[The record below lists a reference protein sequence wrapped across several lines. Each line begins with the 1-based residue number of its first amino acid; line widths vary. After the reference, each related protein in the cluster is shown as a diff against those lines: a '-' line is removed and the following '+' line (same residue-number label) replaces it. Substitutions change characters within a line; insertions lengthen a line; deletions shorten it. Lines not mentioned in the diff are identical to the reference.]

1 MATAIFMPKNGMAME
16 EGVLVRWLVKEGDK
30 VEMDQPIMEI
40 ETDKITMEDVA
51 PASGTIL
58 ALYAKD
64 GDTIPVLETMGWIGE
79 PGEKVEAPNVAP
91 AAGPTTPETAAESA
105 GAPSEV
111 LMSFPPEEAPK
122 AAPNADGVILATPYA
137 KKLAADKGI
146 DLANVTPTGKHGE
159 IVGADVENA
168 PTGPK
173 ATPVAKNIA
182 AANGIDLN
190 TVEGSGFNGKITK
203 ADVLGGMHQ
212 AEPAPVVV
220 DEEGVEARVKMS
232 GMRKTIAQRMTQ
244 SYFENPVVTQNV
256 SADVTALLALRA
268 KINEGKEKADR
279 ISINDFVMKACAI
292 AVSEHPLVRTI
303 IDGDELVTMKATN
316 VGMAV
321 GSEGGLIV
329 PVIKNADMLSLS
341 KLSAQAKDLANRARN
356 GGLKMDEY
364 TGSTFTVSNMGM
376 YEVDSFSPII
386 NQPNCAIMGV
396 CRVRDELAL
405 VDGEVVV
412 KKMMGLSL
420 TFDHRILDGVTA
432 AQFELR
438 IKKLLENPMEIL
450 L

>member
-1 MATAIFMPKNGMAME
+1 MATGIFMPKNGMAME

-79 PGEKVEAPNVAP
+79 PGEKVEAPNAAP
-91 AAGPTTPETAAESA
+91 AAGPTTPETAAETA

-212 AEPAPVVV
+212 AAPAPVAV
-220 DEEGVEARVKMS
+220 DVEGVEARVKMS

>member
-16 EGVLVRWLVKEGDK
+16 EGKLIRWLVKEGDK

-51 PASGTIL
+51 PATGTIL

-79 PGEKVEAPNVAP
+79 PGEKVEAPSAAP
-91 AAGPTTPETAAESA
+91 AGPTTPDTAAESA

-111 LMSFPPEEAPK
+111 LMSFPPEDAPK
-122 AAPNADGVILATPYA
+122 AAANADGVILATPYA

-146 DLANVTPTGKHGE
+146 DLANVTPSGKHGE
-159 IVGADVENA
+159 IVAADVEKA
-168 PTGPK
+168 PK

-190 TVEGSGFNGKITK
+190 TVEGTGFNGKITK
-203 ADVLGGMHQ
+203 ADVMGGMHQ
-212 AEPAPVVV
+212 AAPAPVAIA
-220 DEEGVEARVKMS
+220 EEGVEARVKMS

-268 KINEGKEKADR
+268 KINEGKEKAER

-292 AVSEHPLVRTI
+292 AVSEHPLVRTV

-364 TGSTFTVSNMGM
+364 SGSTFTVSNMGM

>member
-79 PGEKVEAPNVAP
+79 PGEKVEAPNAAP
-91 AAGPTTPETAAESA
+91 AAGPTTPETAAETA

-203 ADVLGGMHQ
+203 ADVLDGMHQ
-212 AEPAPVVV
+212 AAPAPVAV

-292 AVSEHPLVRTI
+292 AVSE
-303 IDGDELVTMKATN
+303 LVTMKATN

-321 GSEGGLIV
+321 GSDGGLIV

>member
-16 EGVLVRWLVKEGDK
+16 EGKLIRWLVKEGDK

-51 PASGTIL
+51 PATGTIL

-79 PGEKVEAPNVAP
+79 PGEKVEAPSAAP
-91 AAGPTTPETAAESA
+91 AGPTTPDTAAESA

-111 LMSFPPEEAPK
+111 LMSFPPEDAPK
-122 AAPNADGVILATPYA
+122 AAANADGVILATPYA

-146 DLANVTPTGKHGE
+146 DLANVTPSGKHGE
-159 IVGADVENA
+159 IVAADVEKA
-168 PTGPK
+168 PK

-190 TVEGSGFNGKITK
+190 TVEGTGFNGKITK

-212 AEPAPVVV
+212 AAPAPVAIA
-220 DEEGVEARVKMS
+220 EEGVEARVKMS

-268 KINEGKEKADR
+268 KINEGKEKAER

-292 AVSEHPLVRTI
+292 AVSEHPLVRTV

-364 TGSTFTVSNMGM
+364 SGSTFTVSNMGM

>member
-79 PGEKVEAPNVAP
+79 PGEKVEAPSAAAP
-91 AAGPTTPETAAESA
+91 AGPTAPENADTA

-137 KKLAADKGI
+137 KKLAADKGV

-168 PTGPK
+168 PK

-190 TVEGSGFNGKITK
+190 TVTGTGFNGKVTK

-212 AEPAPVVV
+212 AEPAPVAV
-220 DEEGVEARVKMS
+220 DEAGVEARVKMS

-268 KINEGKEKADR
+268 KINDGKEKADR

-303 IDGDELVTMKATN
+303 IDGDELVTMKDTN

-329 PVIKNADMLSLS
+329 PVIKHADMLSLS

-364 TGSTFTVSNMGM
+364 SGSTFTVSNMGM

-438 IKKLLENPMEIL
+438 IKQLLENPMDIL

>member
-1 MATAIFMPKNGMAME
+1 
-16 EGVLVRWLVKEGDK
+16 
-30 VEMDQPIMEI
+30 
-40 ETDKITMEDVA
+40 
-51 PASGTIL
+51 
-58 ALYAKD
+58 
-64 GDTIPVLETMGWIGE
+64 
-79 PGEKVEAPNVAP
+79 
-91 AAGPTTPETAAESA
+91 
-105 GAPSEV
+105 
-111 LMSFPPEEAPK
+111 
-122 AAPNADGVILATPYA
+122 
-137 KKLAADKGI
+137 
-146 DLANVTPTGKHGE
+146 
-159 IVGADVENA
+159 
-168 PTGPK
+168 
-173 ATPVAKNIA
+173 
-182 AANGIDLN
+182 
-190 TVEGSGFNGKITK
+190 
-203 ADVLGGMHQ
+203 
-212 AEPAPVVV
+212 
-220 DEEGVEARVKMS
+220 
-232 GMRKTIAQRMTQ
+232 MRKTIAQRMTQ

-438 IKKLLENPMEIL
+438 IKQLLENPMDIL

>member
-79 PGEKVEAPNVAP
+79 PGEKVEAPSAAP
-91 AAGPTTPETAAESA
+91 AGPTAPENADTA

-137 KKLAADKGI
+137 KKLAADKGV

-168 PTGPK
+168 PK

-190 TVEGSGFNGKITK
+190 TVTGTGFNGKVTK

-212 AEPAPVVV
+212 AEPAPVAV
-220 DEEGVEARVKMS
+220 DEAGVEARVKMS

-268 KINEGKEKADR
+268 KINEGKEKAER

-303 IDGDELVTMKATN
+303 IDGDELVTMKDTN

-329 PVIKNADMLSLS
+329 PVIKHADMLSLS

-364 TGSTFTVSNMGM
+364 SGSTFTVSNMGM

-438 IKKLLENPMEIL
+438 IKQLLENPMDIL